1 MIYLKAASGGC
12 LFASLQQ
19 LLAAVTPFT
28 GIFEL

>member
-1 MIYLKAASGGC
+1 MIYLKAASGC